1 MTVGSLVKQRDFRN
15 LLVGQG
21 ISGLGD
27 WMGTVAFMALAL
39 ELTGSPTAV
48 GGILTLRL
56 LPAAVGGPL
65 AARAV
70 GTWDRRR
77 TMLAMD
83 AARVA
88 IIAFVPLIRAIWWVY
103 LGAIL
108 LEVASLVFLP
118 ARDAS
123 IPDLVDDEE
132 LPVANGLVLGS
143 SYGTIPLGAGLFA
156 AVAALPISNVFHR
169 PLALVFWIDAAT
181 FIVSFLCIA
190 RISGIAGHEH
200 TAVGEEHV
208 RFRDAFRIPLVRAV
222 MPATASVALGLGA
235 LFSLGIV
242 FVRDVLDASDTEF
255 GVLIA
260 LFGVGAV
267 FGLGLLRL
275 RQGHDPLL
283 ETRLGVAA
291 IGGVIAF
298 FSLAGTVWIAYVGAA
313 AFGAA
318 AAYSLASGMGAL
330 QSRLEGN
337 ERVIAFAAFH
347 VVIRLGLSLAAIGA
361 GVAGDLLNDVKWPW
375 VGRLEPSRVV
385 LLCSGIV
392 VILASSLVRLR
403 EPNALP
409 VEAPPEPVPAE
420 HVASEEAR
428 LGGGT

>member
-1 MTVGSLVKQRDFRN
+1 MSVGTLLRKRDFRT
-15 LLVGQG
+15 LLIGQG
-21 ISGLGD
+21 VSSLGD

-70 GTWDRRR
+70 RTWDRRR
-77 TMLAMD
+77 TMLTMD
-83 AARVA
+83 LVRVV
-88 IIAFVPLIRAIWWVY
+88 IIAMVPLIRAIWWVY
-103 LGAIL
+103 LGAVL

-118 ARDAS
+118 ARDSS
-123 IPDLVDDEE
+123 IPDLVDNED

-143 SYGTIPLGAGLFA
+143 SYGFIPLGAGAFA
-156 AVAALPISNVFHR
+156 AVAALPFSELFGR

-181 FIVSFLCIA
+181 FLVSFFCLRRLTMLATMAA
-190 RISGIAGHEH
+190 REPGSEH
-200 TAVGEEHV
+200 I

-242 FVRDVLDASDTEF
+242 FVREVLHASDAEF

-260 LFGVGAV
+260 LFGVGAAL
-267 FGLGLLRL
+267 GLGLLRL
-275 RQGHDPLL
+275 RHGNDALF
-283 ETRLGVAA
+283 ETRLGVTA
-291 IGGVIAF
+291 IGGVVAF
-298 FSLAGTVWIAYVGAA
+298 FSLASSVWLAYIGAT

-330 QSRLEGN
+330 QSRLEGDQ
-337 ERVIAFAAFH
+337 RVIAFAAFH
-347 VVIRLGLSLAAIGA
+347 VVIRLGLSMAAIGA
-361 GVAGDLLNDVKWPW
+361 GVAGDLLNDVKWPF

-385 LLCSGIV
+385 LLSSGLLV
-392 VILASSLVRLR
+392 VLASSLVRLKN
-403 EPNALP
+403 PIDASSTK
-409 VEAPPEPVPAE
+409 EAPA
-420 HVASEEAR
+420 
-428 LGGGT
+428 